1 MRRRRTGAGV
11 LSVAALAVSVFA
23 TVAVAQPFIGTTGD
37 DVITGTDGRDSITGG
52 LGNDTLNGLGR
63 RDFIFGGRGK
73 DTIDAGDGNDLVFAG
88 NNDDTVNGGLGNDR
102 IFAQRGVDNVNGG
115 PGNDDLW
122 ALARADVTRQPG
134 EPADTLNGGPGNDVF
149 HVRDG
154 EADHVNCGEDYDV
167 VRADYKDVVAND
179 CELVKRRGGRAK
191 SHTEND
197 DQNR

>member
-1 MRRRRTGAGV
+1 MRRSRTGAAV
-11 LSVAALAVSVFA
+11 LGIIAVAVSVFA
-23 TVAVAQPFIGTTGD
+23 TVAVARPFFGTRGD
-37 DVITGTDGRDSITGG
+37 DVINGTDRRDYIAGR
-52 LGNDTLNGLGR
+52 LGNDTLNG
-63 RDFIFGGRGK
+63 FGRGDVISGGWGN
-73 DTIDAGDGNDLVFAG
+73 DTVNAGDGNDLVFAG
-88 NNDDTVNGGLGNDR
+88 PNDDTVSGELGNDR

-122 ALARADVTRQPG
+122 ALARADVTRQPD
-134 EPADTLNGGPGNDVF
+134 EPADTLSGGPGNDVF

-154 EADHVNCGEDYDV
+154 EADHVYCGEDYDI

-197 DQNR
+197 D